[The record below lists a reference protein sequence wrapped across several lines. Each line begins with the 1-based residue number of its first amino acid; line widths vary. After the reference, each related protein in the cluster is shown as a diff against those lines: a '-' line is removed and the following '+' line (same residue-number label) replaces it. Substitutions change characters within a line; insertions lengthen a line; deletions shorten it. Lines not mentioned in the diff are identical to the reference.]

1 VNFLQN
7 ADVTPVGNS
16 ILYTGQLDD
25 LPYYLK
31 APNGTDPTPIL
42 TGFWEADE
50 ALFATLGSTLPS
62 TKVTYRV
69 PFPAKQADVTVP
81 VVAVVPNEGFIAAA
95 SGGAL
100 SKPADGWPVIIYQH
114 GITANRTNAL
124 PLGHALANACL
135 SGGDCFATIAI
146 DQPLHGIAPDTTNIA
161 AVGVGEFGVNDAL
174 QERHFYWT
182 ATGNPDA
189 PVGPMTADSGTSGSL
204 FQNFTSFPTG
214 RDNLRQASV
223 DLMNLLASIGDMDVD
238 GDGTPDFDTD
248 RVYFM
253 GHSLGAV
260 DGVPFLAVNDMTAGP
275 VNQGGT
281 GQPKIQA
288 AAILNSGGFVTQ
300 LLLNSPSPDFGAP
313 RILASLGAAG
323 ISQGS
328 SSLEIFLNVLQGILD
343 SADAMNYAES
353 LGGGDMSLLFTEI
366 VGGDSVNTY
375 DGVRF
380 VSPLPAGGAIC
391 TDQDIIQDG
400 CVTEVVP
407 SDQTIPNAAD
417 AAVWG
422 AERAELDNSYAG
434 AGSGKNAGEAWVI
447 NGQAVSVTPVSG
459 TPLAGTEPMLTLA
472 GATQTRETDPD
483 NGKWVGVTR
492 FTRGSHSN
500 PVSAGVTVT
509 TDADGAPIV
518 GDKFSSS
525 RVFAQMAAQIG
536 TLFATHAAGAPDAV
550 VNPATFDGCVI
561 EASASNDRS
570 ACPDGPQNPPE

>member
-1 VNFLQN
+1 
-7 ADVTPVGNS
+7 
-16 ILYTGQLDD
+16 
-25 LPYYLK
+25 
-31 APNGTDPTPIL
+31 
-42 TGFWEADE
+42 
-50 ALFATLGSTLPS
+50 
-62 TKVTYRV
+62 
-69 PFPAKQADVTVP
+69 
-81 VVAVVPNEGFIAAA
+81 
-95 SGGAL
+95 
-100 SKPADGWPVIIYQH
+100 
-114 GITANRTNAL
+114 
-124 PLGHALANACL
+124 
-135 SGGDCFATIAI
+135 
-146 DQPLHGIAPDTTNIA
+146 
-161 AVGVGEFGVNDAL
+161 
-174 QERHFYWT
+174 
-182 ATGNPDA
+182 
-189 PVGPMTADSGTSGSL
+189 
-204 FQNFTSFPTG
+204 
-214 RDNLRQASV
+214 
-223 DLMNLLASIGDMDVD
+223 
-238 GDGTPDFDTD
+238 
-248 RVYFM
+248 
-253 GHSLGAV
+253 
-260 DGVPFLAVNDMTAGP
+260 
-275 VNQGGT
+275 
-281 GQPKIQA
+281 
-288 AAILNSGGFVTQ
+288 
-300 LLLNSPSPDFGAP
+300 
-313 RILASLGAAG
+313 
-323 ISQGS
+323 
-328 SSLEIFLNVLQGILD
+328 
-343 SADAMNYAES
+343 MNYAES

-391 TDQDIIQDG
+391 TDQDTIQDG